1 MDVDRDKVAGSH
13 LAKIRGRALERER
26 VAVQSR
32 RHHIRLIPVPV
43 VIECAD
49 RIRDA
54 YNACLVAGE
63 KTRDLG
69 GTLGTREFADAV
81 IKRLA

>member
-1 MDVDRDKVAGSH
+1 MMLRH
-13 LAKIRGRALERER
+13 LAETRKDPACGTA
-26 VAVQSR
+26 
-32 RHHIRLIPVPV
+32 
-43 VIECAD
+43 AD

-81 IKRLA
+81 IGRLR